1 MFYQF
6 IYFYFIL
13 FYLQILSLLYYL
25 ILLHSNINIL
35 YYVNFSEQIPGYI
48 TVYLDRMPLSSL
60 LYEDD
65 TSTNK
70 SEISC

>member
-25 ILLHSNINIL
+25 ILLHSSINIL

-48 TVYLDRMPLSSL
+48 TVYLDRMPLCSL